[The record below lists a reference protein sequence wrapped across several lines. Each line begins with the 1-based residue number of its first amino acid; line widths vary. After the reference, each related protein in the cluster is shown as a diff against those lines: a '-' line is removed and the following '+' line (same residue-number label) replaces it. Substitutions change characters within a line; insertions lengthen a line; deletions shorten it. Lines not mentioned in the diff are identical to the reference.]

1 MPRKVSDDD
10 VNRGVDDTSVTFKE
24 RLAYDKLTF
33 FYLSLPTAL
42 IGQLFGALLLAAL
55 MLSLVDLYSVVVW
68 LGLSLVMLSYRFYH
82 YLAFKRSSEYGKL
95 ADSKLWLHKY
105 YTNVFLNG
113 VVWGSSAI
121 LLFPEGNLMGEM
133 VIVVFLF
140 AISFTTMGVLA
151 SKRDLLLAYAMVMF
165 LPLILRFFFLD
176 GDAIYTTIAYMVI
189 ALMLIVLL
197 ISYYFGTVV
206 NNSLKNHQYFVE
218 IKQSHDQLKERF
230 FSLFERAPVGIYYYG
245 PDMKIKDVNA
255 QFLSMHK
262 VEFKNDMLE
271 QNIGSFSNT
280 ILVDA
285 HREVFKNR
293 TGSYRGPY
301 SRFSGG
307 DAIYVDLSTVPM
319 IDNDGEVTGGIT
331 IIKDITAE
339 VTAKEQ
345 MLRSAYYDMLTEV
358 PNRTLLMDK
367 LTGTI
372 ERQGSH
378 PGYAALLFIDIDR
391 FKKVNDTYGHNVGD
405 TVIKQVAYRI
415 EQVMGEHEMLARIG
429 GDKFV
434 VLLPEL
440 GNDMDGANHRA
451 MEKALEIKRKFVAP
465 VKIANNDY
473 HMSLSAGIALFY
485 GHENSAFDILKRAE
499 TAMYH
504 AKNSGRNTV
513 SFYKESMG
521 TVTEEQLIMEN
532 ELFKALHGS
541 ELQVHYQPQVDIE
554 SGRVVSAEALAR
566 WFHPEKGPVSPE
578 KFITIAEECGMI
590 VELENWIFEYIFKD
604 MKAWSLRAGRFP
616 MHHMA
621 INVSATHFLKP
632 YFVEQFMLMVNKH
645 DLDPAWIELELTESE
660 VMHNVHEAIRRIEQ
674 LRAFGITFSIDDF
687 GTGYSSFAYL
697 KQLPVDVLKIDQA
710 FILNMA
716 DNHEDAV
723 IVSAIISIAKKFDI
737 SVLAEGVENIR
748 VLELLKEMSCDTYQ
762 GYYAYKPMPLKE
774 LEAVVSGMQEA

>member
-1 MPRKVSDDD
+1 MTLDNGHSE
-10 VNRGVDDTSVTFKE
+10 TSTSFKE

-42 IGQLFGALLLAAL
+42 TGQFFGALLLASL
-55 MLSLVDLYSVVVW
+55 MLTLVDLDSVIIWVT
-68 LGLSLVMLSYRFYH
+68 LTLIMLSYRFYH
-82 YLAFKRSSEYGKL
+82 YLAFRRSSEYSKL
-95 ADSKLWLHKY
+95 ADAKLWLHKY
-105 YTNVFLNG
+105 YTNVFLSG
-113 VVWGSSAI
+113 VVWGSSAL
-121 LLFPEGNLMGEM
+121 LLFPAGNLIGEM
-133 VIVVFLF
+133 IIVLFLF
-140 AISFTTMGVLA
+140 AISFTSMGVLA
-151 SKRDLLLAYAMVMF
+151 SKRELLLAYAVVMF
-165 LPLILRFFFLD
+165 LPLIMRFLFLE
-176 GDAIYTTIAYMVI
+176 GEEIYRTIAYAVI
-189 ALMLIVLL
+189 ILVLIMLL
-197 ISYYFGTVV
+197 IAYYFGRVV

-218 IKQSHDQLKERF
+218 IKHSHDQLKERF

-245 PDMKIKDVNA
+245 RDLKIADVNS

-262 VEFKNDMLE
+262 VEFKEDMLGQE
-271 QNIGSFSNT
+271 IGTFSNT

-301 SRFSGG
+301 SRFSEEST
-307 DAIYVDLSTVPM
+307 IFVDLSTVPM

-367 LTGTI
+367 LSGTI

-378 PGYAALLFIDIDR
+378 PGYAALIFIDIDR
-391 FKKVNDTYGHNVGD
+391 FKKVNDTYGHNIGD

-415 EQVMGEHEMLARIG
+415 EQLIGEHEMLARIG

-434 VLLPEL
+434 VFLPEL
-440 GNDMDGANHRA
+440 GSDLDGANHQA

-465 VKIANNDY
+465 IKIAAKDY
-473 HMSLSAGIALFY
+473 HMGLSAGIAVFY

-521 TVTEEQLIMEN
+521 TITEEQLILEN
-532 ELFKALHGS
+532 ELFKALQGS
-541 ELQVHYQPQVDIE
+541 ELQVYYQPQVAIG
-554 SGRVVSAEALAR
+554 SGEIVSAEALAR

-590 VELENWIFEYIFKD
+590 VELENWIFEHIFKD
-604 MKAWSLRAGRFP
+604 MKAWSKRAGSFP
-616 MHHMA
+616 LHHIA

-632 YFVEQFMLMVNKH
+632 YFAEQFMLLVNKYE
-645 DLDPAWIELELTESE
+645 LDPRWIELELTESE
-660 VMHNVHEAIRRIEQ
+660 VMHNVHEAIRKIEQ
-674 LRAFGITFSIDDF
+674 LRTFGITFSIDDF

-716 DNHEDAV
+716 DNHEDSV
-723 IVSAIISIAKKFDI
+723 IVSAIISIAEKFDI

-748 VLELLKEMSCDTYQ
+748 VLELLKEMGCDTYQ
-762 GYYAYKPMPLKE
+762 GYYGYKPMPLKE
-774 LEAVVSGMQEA
+774 LEAAVSGV